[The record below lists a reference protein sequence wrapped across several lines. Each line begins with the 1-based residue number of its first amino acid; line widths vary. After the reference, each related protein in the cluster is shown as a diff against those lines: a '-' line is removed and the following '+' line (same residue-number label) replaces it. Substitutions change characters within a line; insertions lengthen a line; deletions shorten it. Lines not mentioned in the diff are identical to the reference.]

1 MSRKPAP
8 KPAAN
13 TAPKS
18 GLHPRNPH
26 RDRYDF
32 DQLVAVEPSLQS
44 FLRPTPKGELS
55 LNFSD
60 PGAVKALN
68 RALLAQFYRI
78 QFWDIPPD
86 FLCPPIPGRADYLHY
101 IADLLADS
109 NGGEIPQGKKVQALD
124 IGTGANLV
132 YPIVG
137 SQSYGW
143 RFVGADINPA
153 AISTAQLI
161 IDANPALKGLVKV
174 RHQPQAEQIFTGMV
188 QRDEQ
193 FDFSLCNPPFHASE
207 AEAAQGSQRKV
218 RNLAANRAQRNPA
231 PKRRRGSERPGSKSD
246 ARAPLNFGGQHA
258 ELWCP
263 GGEAAFVSRMI
274 EQSKPVANQL
284 CWFSSLISS
293 KRNLPGLEKALKRA
307 GAVDVEVLP
316 MSQGQKQSRILAWSF
331 LSKAERQLWAKQ
343 RWS

>member
-1 MSRKPAP
+1 MSRKPAS
-8 KPAAN
+8 KPAKKP
-13 TAPKS
+13 TLKP

-26 RDRYDF
+26 RSRYDF
-32 DQLVAVEPSLQS
+32 DQLVTAEPALTS
-44 FLRPTPKGELS
+44 FLRPAPSGELS
-55 LNFSD
+55 LDFAN
-60 PGAVKALN
+60 PAAVKTLN
-68 RALLAQFYRI
+68 RALLACFYRI

-101 IADLLADS
+101 MADILAEA
-109 NGGEIPQGKKVQALD
+109 NGGTIPQGKKVQALD

-143 RFVGADINPA
+143 RFVGADINPTA
-153 AISTAQLI
+153 VATAQLI
-161 IDANPALKGLVKV
+161 VEANAALKGLVQV
-174 RHQPQAEQIFTGMV
+174 RHQPLAEQIFTGMV
-188 QRDEQ
+188 LPGEQ

-218 RNLAANRAQRNPA
+218 RNLATNREQRNPDGKG
-231 PKRRRGSERPGSKSD
+231 PRSGRRGK
-246 ARAPLNFGGQHA
+246 APAGPAEQLNFGGQHA

-274 EQSKPVANQL
+274 EQSKTVANQL

-293 KRNLPGLEKALKRA
+293 KRNLPVLEKALRRA
-307 GAVDVEVLP
+307 GATQVEVVP
-316 MSQGQKQSRILAWSF
+316 MSQGQKQSRILVWSF
-331 LSKAERQLWAKQ
+331 LSQPQRQAWAKQ